1 MSQSRPIVF
10 LGLAIAIALVTSL
23 LIYKKL
29 QGAPV
34 EPMEEGA
41 NVAVA
46 ARDIVW
52 GTKLAPDMIKAAGAA
67 IVGLRRNLLGH
78 CPICPETIAPLIC
91 RGWGRRFSS
100 KILKTTC
107 STCRASEGC
116 FRAG

>member
-46 ARDIVW
+46 AR
-52 GTKLAPDMIKAAGAA
+52 MA
-67 IVGLRRNLLGH
+67 ITRSSSLSRILLRQWTARV
-78 CPICPETIAPLIC
+78 
-91 RGWGRRFSS
+91 
-100 KILKTTC
+100 
-107 STCRASEGC
+107 
-116 FRAG
+116 